1 MTDFVIT
8 VAQQQAHKIIQEH
21 NTIELSFQDSLRF
34 VELLLNPP
42 EPSTQMRQEYQAY
55 QQLVITE

>member
-42 EPSTQMRQEYQAY
+42 EPSAQMRQEYQAY